1 MTTIGPPGT
10 IALQML
16 TPQAQPSAQKSA
28 ASSNNLIAVNNG
40 AQSSN
45 DVVPLA
51 GKQKLA
57 SAVFDAST
65 PDVTQRKLD
74 LFKRTGEK
82 LGVREEDFDDFAAY
96 SSALKDAVLQLKIA
110 PNGDRIIRQV
120 EKEIGLDKLGVSLDT
135 VIDALTD
142 LASGA
147 NRTLTDALKK
157 QMTEHDEDRAG
168 RKMRLQSDEL
178 GLYRVA

>member
-1 MTTIGPPGT
+1 MTTIGPTGT

-16 TPQAQPSAQKSA
+16 TLQAQPIAPKTA
-28 ASSNNLIAVNNG
+28 ASSNNLIAVSNG
-40 AQSSN
+40 VPSSN
-45 DVVPLA
+45 AIAPLA

-57 SAVFDAST
+57 SAVFDART
-65 PDVTQRKLD
+65 PDVTQQKLD

-82 LGVREEDFDDFAAY
+82 LGVHEEDFDDFAAY
-96 SSALKDAVLQLKIA
+96 SGALKDAVLQLKIA

-142 LASGA
+142 PASGA
-147 NRTLTDALKK
+147 NQTLTDALKK
-157 QMTEHDEDRAG
+157 QMAEHDEDRAG
-168 RKMRLQSDEL
+168 RKTRVQSDEL
-178 GLYRVA
+178 GLYRLA